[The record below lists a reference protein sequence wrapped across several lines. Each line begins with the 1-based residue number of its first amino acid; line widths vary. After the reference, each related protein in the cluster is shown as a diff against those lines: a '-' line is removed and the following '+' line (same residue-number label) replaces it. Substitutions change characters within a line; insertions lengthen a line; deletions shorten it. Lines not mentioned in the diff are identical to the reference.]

1 MRKIIVSQ
9 FISVDGVIEGPG
21 GEPDYDR
28 NMWAFK
34 FNRGTEGDDFKLQEL
49 LESDA
54 LLLGR
59 KTYVSFAAAWPT
71 MTDEVGFAA
80 KMNSMRKYVVSSTLE
95 SADWPNSM
103 IIRGDVATEI
113 AALKQTDGGSILVNG
128 SAQLVHA
135 LAEHDLVDEYRLMVF
150 PILLGAG
157 KRFIDGLTHT
167 TSMRLAGSAPVG
179 PDGIVILTYRPIE
192 A

>member
-9 FISVDGVIEGPG
+9 FMSIDGIIEGPG

-34 FNRGTEGDDFKLQEL
+34 FNRGPEGDAFKLRE
-49 LESDA
+49 LESCDA

-59 KTYVSFAAAWPT
+59 KTYDGFAAAWPT
-71 MTDEVGFAA
+71 VKDEEGFAD
-80 KMNSMRKYVVSSTLE
+80 KINTMQKYVVSSTLE
-95 SADWPNSM
+95 SADWTNST
-103 IIRGDVATEI
+103 IIRGDVAKEI
-113 AALKQTDGGSILVNG
+113 SALKESEGGDILVNG
-128 SAQLVHA
+128 SAQLVNA

-150 PILLGAG
+150 PIILGEG
-157 KRFIDGLTHT
+157 KRLISG
-167 TSMRLAGSAPVG
+167 TSHSATLRLAETLPVG
-179 PDGIVILTYRPIE
+179 PDGIIVLTYVR